1 MIRKGG
7 NRFSEQTARRQKAAT
22 RSDDSNERHPAPAGE
37 RPAVTV
43 EARVFRVDTNFQRM
57 ARRPGGISRDRAI
70 ERAETEIAEVKVD
83 FNEWLAR
90 ELAELAHAFASAREH
105 RQDPERLSDLAGRS
119 RELRDVTAM
128 MRFELLSFVAAS
140 LCDLMD
146 SIDAEAE
153 FPVDSIACHLDSLN
167 LAARPAFRR
176 LRPDQVPELTKGLRR
191 VVRHASA

>member
-1 MIRKGG
+1 MIRKGV
-7 NRFSEQTARRQKAAT
+7 NRLSEQTAR
-22 RSDDSNERHPAPAGE
+22 SDNSNESHPAAAGE
-37 RPAVTV
+37 RPAVIA

-70 ERAETEIAEVKVD
+70 ERAETEMAEVKVD
-83 FNEWLAR
+83 FNEWLDR
-90 ELAELAHAFASAREH
+90 ELAELTNAFASAREH
-105 RQDPERLSDLAGRS
+105 RQDPERLADLAGRS
-119 RELRDVTAM
+119 RQLRDVTAM

-167 LAARPAFRR
+167 LAARPGFRG
-176 LRPDQVPELTKGLRR
+176 LRPEQVPELTKGLRR

>member
-7 NRFSEQTARRQKAAT
+7 NRLSEQTTRQQKAPT
-22 RSDDSNERHPAPAGE
+22 RNDDSQKGHPAPASE
-37 RPAVTV
+37 RPAASA
-43 EARVFRVDTNFQRM
+43 EARVFRVDTNFQQM

-83 FNEWLAR
+83 FNEWLNR
-90 ELAELAHAFASAREH
+90 ELAELATAFAAAREH
-105 RQDPERLSDLAGRS
+105 RPDPERLADLAGRS
-119 RELRDVTAM
+119 RQLRDVTAT

-146 SIDAEAE
+146 SINAEAE
-153 FPVDSIACHLDSLN
+153 FPVDSITCHLDSLN
-167 LAARPAFRR
+167 LAARPAFRG
-176 LRPDQVPELTKGLRR
+176 LRPEQVPELTKGLRR